1 MNQNQSIAIFAAF
14 TCLDM
19 FEDFLR
25 TALNLQTNDMQLD
38 KTAKQ
43 HLYIIDGE
51 WKRLKKYLRKSN
63 MPTQEFFG
71 ESSELFKEL
80 MLQVM
85 DAGDQK
91 PEMVKMVLDFA
102 NKFEKQLNINKKLF
116 GI

>member
-1 MNQNQSIAIFAAF
+1 
-14 TCLDM
+14 
-19 FEDFLR
+19 
-25 TALNLQTNDMQLD
+25 
-38 KTAKQ
+38 
-43 HLYIIDGE
+43 
-51 WKRLKKYLRKSN
+51 

-102 NKFEKQLNINKKLF
+102 NKFDKQLNINKKLF
-116 GI
+116 GV